1 LEAVAVFMPLRR
13 SIVLSLAAL
22 ASLSASWAV
31 AEPMEIQQ
39 SDFEHIFGRW
49 FVTSFE
55 IAPIAATS
63 LEQAAAMVGKI
74 AYFDRSI
81 VKFGS
86 QECPEPRYQGASPLS
101 RNESIEIVIDCPE
114 GQIVPNLALNR
125 ENGQLFA
132 LLDGAAYRL
141 GREPPKKLPQ

>member
-1 LEAVAVFMPLRR
+1 MIRLLRR

-22 ASLSASWAV
+22 ASLSVPWAA
-31 AEPMEIQQ
+31 AEPMEIQK
-39 SDFEHIFGRW
+39 SDLERIFGRW

-55 IAPIAATS
+55 IAPIAAIS
-63 LEQAAAMVGKI
+63 VEQAAAMVGKV
-74 AYFDRSI
+74 AFFDPSM

-86 QECPEPRYQGASPLS
+86 QDCPEPRYQGASPLS
-101 RNESIEIVIDCPE
+101 RSASVDIIIDCPG
-114 GQIVPNLALNR
+114 GQIVPNLSLNR

-141 GREPPKKLPQ
+141 GREPPKKPRQ